1 MSLTLSGSP
10 PPLQAQVWTCYF
22 LLTIKR
28 WSFPSLF
35 LILYYHKNHIFSSL
49 VKRLVGKY
57 NEVLLLFAALW
68 GVNSNYCSHPVFCDL
83 KGRYLMEKNLFEMLM
98 LEKQKNELAELLEIN
113 QKTNH
118 FGLSLTPEEAKEL
131 MVSRNKSLQR
141 YQRVEF
147 GRSVLEKLIF
157 EFCDSQHINQD
168 NYVEMIEELQDIF
181 YGFKNEVKDRMTDD
195 ELLNFMKEQFETVC
209 QGDLSY
215 LSETCLPRLA
225 AAIRAGYTGYQ
236 KTEAKKVYEEFS
248 EEQRWDKDVY
258 MEVIKELFW

>member
-1 MSLTLSGSP
+1 
-10 PPLQAQVWTCYF
+10 
-22 LLTIKR
+22 
-28 WSFPSLF
+28 
-35 LILYYHKNHIFSSL
+35 
-49 VKRLVGKY
+49 
-57 NEVLLLFAALW
+57 
-68 GVNSNYCSHPVFCDL
+68 
-83 KGRYLMEKNLFEMLM
+83 MEKNLFEMLM
-98 LEKQKNELAELLEIN
+98 LEKQNNELAELLEIN

-118 FGLSLTPEEAKEL
+118 FGLSLTTEEAKEL